1 MSQLNRDGERRIIT
15 PYDRVETGR
24 RNLLVAMAAR
34 NRLRDSSK
42 LRAPQEY
49 VAVQRRRR
57 AIGADVK
64 DSETFIRVENC
75 SKVFGRRAQQALEM
89 RRSGETKAE
98 VERETG
104 ATIGVFDANLDVK
117 RGEIFVVIGLSGSGK
132 STLLRLINRLIE
144 PTEGQIYLGDEDIS
158 KMSTKQLRELR
169 RRKFGMVFQHFGL
182 LPNRSVLGNAAFGL
196 EIQNVPFSERRKAGE
211 EALEMVGLHGQG
223 RKMPAE
229 LSGGMQ
235 QRVGL
240 ARALAT
246 KQEILLMDEPF
257 SALDP
262 LIRRDM
268 QNLFLDIQGEVQ
280 RTVIFVT
287 HDLDEALRLGH
298 RVAIMKDGEI
308 VQLGTPE
315 NILREPANEYVV
327 RFVEDVDY
335 AKVRTAESVM
345 VNAGDVAYP
354 HEGPTVVL
362 RRMSQA
368 GLSHIFVVDD
378 ERRLQGLAEA
388 EEVARLAERD
398 ERKLTA
404 AIDAGTPRVERNTP
418 LREIL
423 PLFVERDDVP
433 VAVVGENDHLDGVI
447 VRGSLIA
454 GLTTSTELNG
464 EGGEDYS
471 GIGRDETSRE
481 TSQVGREPGGGS

>member
-1 MSQLNRDGERRIIT
+1 
-15 PYDRVETGR
+15 
-24 RNLLVAMAAR
+24 
-34 NRLRDSSK
+34 
-42 LRAPQEY
+42 
-49 VAVQRRRR
+49 
-57 AIGADVK
+57 
-64 DSETFIRVENC
+64 
-75 SKVFGRRAQQALEM
+75 M
-89 RRSGETKAE
+89 RRSGRSKAE
-98 VERETG
+98 VERDTG
-104 ATIGVFDANLDVK
+104 ATIGVFDANLDVR

-144 PTEGQIYLGDEDIS
+144 PTEGQIYVDGDHVSEMPI
-158 KMSTKQLRELR
+158 KQLRELR
-169 RRKFGMVFQHFGL
+169 RRKMGMVFQHFGL

-196 EIQNVPFSERRKAGE
+196 EVQGAPFSERRRAGE

-223 RKMPAE
+223 NKMPTE
-229 LSGGMQ
+229 LPGGMQ

-280 RTVIFVT
+280 RTVVFVT

-315 NILREPANEYVV
+315 NILREPADEYVE

-335 AKVRTAESVM
+335 TKVRTAESVM
-345 VNAGDVAYP
+345 VEVKEVAYTN
-354 HEGPTVVL
+354 EGPTVVL
-362 RRMSQA
+362 RRMRRA
-368 GLSHIFVVDD
+368 GLSHIFVVDE
-378 ERRLQGLAEA
+378 ERRLQGLADV
-388 EEVARLAERD
+388 EEVSRLAERN
-398 ERKLTA
+398 EQELRA
-404 AIDAGTPRVERNTP
+404 AVDTTTPSVERGTW

-423 PLFVERDDVP
+423 PLFIERDVP
-433 VAVVGENDHLDGVI
+433 VAVVREDKRLEGVI

-454 GLTTSTELNG
+454 GLTTSAELSN
-464 EGGEDYS
+464 GGEITFDDGRPVGATLRGS
-471 GIGRDETSRE
+471 GAGRTTGEE
-481 TSQVGREPGGGS
+481 G

>member
-1 MSQLNRDGERRIIT
+1 
-15 PYDRVETGR
+15 
-24 RNLLVAMAAR
+24 
-34 NRLRDSSK
+34 
-42 LRAPQEY
+42 
-49 VAVQRRRR
+49 
-57 AIGADVK
+57 
-64 DSETFIRVENC
+64 
-75 SKVFGRRAQQALEM
+75 M
-89 RRSGETKAE
+89 RRSGRSKAE
-98 VERETG
+98 VERDTG
-104 ATIGVFDANLDVK
+104 ATIGVFDASLDVR

-144 PTEGQIYLGDEDIS
+144 PTEGQIYLDGDHVS
-158 KMSTKQLRELR
+158 KMPIKQLRELR
-169 RRKFGMVFQHFGL
+169 RRKMGMVFQHFGL

-196 EIQNVPFSERRKAGE
+196 EIQGAPFSERRRAGE

-223 RKMPAE
+223 NKMPAE

-280 RTVIFVT
+280 RTVVFVT

-315 NILREPANEYVV
+315 NILREPANEYVE

-335 AKVRTAESVM
+335 TKVRTAESVM
-345 VNAGDVAYP
+345 VEVKEVAYTN
-354 HEGPTVVL
+354 EGPTVVL
-362 RRMSQA
+362 RRMRRA
-368 GLSHIFVVDD
+368 GLSHIFVVDE
-378 ERRLQGLAEA
+378 ERRLQGLADA
-388 EEVARLAERD
+388 EEVSRLAERN
-398 ERKLTA
+398 EQELRA
-404 AIDAGTPRVERNTP
+404 AVDTTTPSVERGTW

-423 PLFVERDDVP
+423 PLFIERDVP
-433 VAVVGENDHLDGVI
+433 VAVVREDRRLEGVI

-454 GLTTSTELNG
+454 GLTTITELSN
-464 EGGEDYS
+464 GGEITFD
-471 GIGRDETSRE
+471 
-481 TSQVGREPGGGS
+481 GGHAEGATLWSSEAGWPRSEEG

>member
-1 MSQLNRDGERRIIT
+1 
-15 PYDRVETGR
+15 
-24 RNLLVAMAAR
+24 
-34 NRLRDSSK
+34 
-42 LRAPQEY
+42 
-49 VAVQRRRR
+49 
-57 AIGADVK
+57 
-64 DSETFIRVENC
+64 
-75 SKVFGRRAQQALEM
+75 M
-89 RRSGETKAE
+89 RRSGRSKAE
-98 VERETG
+98 VERDTG
-104 ATIGVFDANLDVK
+104 ATIGVFDANLDVR

-144 PTEGQIYLGDEDIS
+144 PTEGQIYVDGDHVSEMPI
-158 KMSTKQLRELR
+158 KQLRELR
-169 RRKFGMVFQHFGL
+169 RRKMGMVFQHFGL

-196 EIQNVPFSERRKAGE
+196 EVQGAPFSERRRAGE

-223 RKMPAE
+223 NKMPTE

-280 RTVIFVT
+280 RTVVFVT

-315 NILREPANEYVV
+315 NILREPADEYVE

-335 AKVRTAESVM
+335 TKVRTAESVM
-345 VNAGDVAYP
+345 VEVKEVAYTN
-354 HEGPTVVL
+354 EGPTVVL
-362 RRMSQA
+362 RRMRRA
-368 GLSHIFVVDD
+368 GLSHIFVVDE
-378 ERRLQGLAEA
+378 ERRLQGLADV
-388 EEVARLAERD
+388 EEVSRLAERN
-398 ERKLTA
+398 EQELRA
-404 AIDAGTPRVERNTP
+404 AVDTTTPSVERGTW

-423 PLFVERDDVP
+423 PLFIERDVP
-433 VAVVGENDHLDGVI
+433 VAVVREDKRLEGVI

-454 GLTTSTELNG
+454 GLTTSAELSN
-464 EGGEDYS
+464 GGEITFDDGRPVGATLRGS
-471 GIGRDETSRE
+471 GAGRTTGEE
-481 TSQVGREPGGGS
+481 G

>member
-1 MSQLNRDGERRIIT
+1 
-15 PYDRVETGR
+15 
-24 RNLLVAMAAR
+24 
-34 NRLRDSSK
+34 
-42 LRAPQEY
+42 
-49 VAVQRRRR
+49 
-57 AIGADVK
+57 
-64 DSETFIRVENC
+64 
-75 SKVFGRRAQQALEM
+75 M
-89 RRSGETKAE
+89 RRSGRSKAE
-98 VERETG
+98 VERDTG
-104 ATIGVFDANLDVK
+104 ATIGVFDASLDVR

-144 PTEGQIYLGDEDIS
+144 PTEGQIYLDGDHVSEMPI
-158 KMSTKQLRELR
+158 KQLRELR
-169 RRKFGMVFQHFGL
+169 RRKMGMVFQHFGL

-196 EIQNVPFSERRKAGE
+196 EIQGAPFSERRRAGE

-223 RKMPAE
+223 NKMPAE

-280 RTVIFVT
+280 RTVVFVT

-315 NILREPANEYVV
+315 NILREPANEYVE

-335 AKVRTAESVM
+335 TKVRTAESVM
-345 VNAGDVAYP
+345 VEVKEVAYTN
-354 HEGPTVVL
+354 EGPTVVL
-362 RRMSQA
+362 RRMRRA
-368 GLSHIFVVDD
+368 GLSHIFVVDE
-378 ERRLQGLAEA
+378 ERRLQGLADA
-388 EEVARLAERD
+388 EEVSRLAERN
-398 ERKLTA
+398 EQELRA
-404 AIDAGTPRVERNTP
+404 AVDTTTPSVERGTW

-423 PLFVERDDVP
+423 PLFIERDVP
-433 VAVVGENDHLDGVI
+433 VAVVREDRRLEGVI

-454 GLTTSTELNG
+454 GLTTITELSN
-464 EGGEDYS
+464 GGEITFD
-471 GIGRDETSRE
+471 
-481 TSQVGREPGGGS
+481 GGHAEGATLQSSEAGWPRSEEG